1 MTVVPQQYRLHCVYS
16 GWYKEFRW
24 YNNNSELN
32 CGSPQNGFS
41 CNINPTPSQQAII
54 VRSLHTFTVTWYAED
69 ISSGIFSQSN
79 NNGDH
84 VHRCYVRVAEIIRNR
99 YLTVTGKYFYYYSY
113 MMSYVILSAPGFT
126 PSPPTLVNKTATTI
140 TVSWTPIPSD
150 SDGYVVNVTSD
161 THIVTQQVKG
171 GSQNEMTLKG
181 LIPATT
187 YNITVRA
194 YQDILGPASNV
205 ISVQTLS
212 SGIVMSINLL
222 IVKLFF
228 SYFINQLDT
237 YLIHYST
244 SKHSISY

>member
-16 GWYKEFRW
+16 GWYNEFRW
-24 YNNNSELN
+24 YNNNTELN
-32 CGSPQNGFS
+32 CGSQQNRFS
-41 CNINPTPSQQAII
+41 CKINPIPKQRAII
-54 VRSLHTFTVTWYAED
+54 VRSLHTFTVTWYTEK

-84 VHRCYVRVAEIIRNR
+84 VHRCYVRAEEIIRNR
-99 YLTVTGKYFYYYSY
+99 YLTVTGKYFYY

-140 TVSWTPIPSD
+140 TVSWTPVPSD
-150 SDGYVVNVTSD
+150 TDGYVVNATSD
-161 THIVTQQVKG
+161 TYTVTHQVKG
-171 GSQNEMTLKG
+171 GSQNEITLKG

-194 YQDILGPASNV
+194 YQSILGPASNV

-212 SGIVMSINLL
+212 SGIMITINLL
-222 IVKLFF
+222 LINLFF
-228 SYFINQLDT
+228 SYFINQLDIC
-237 YLIHYST
+237 LIH
-244 SKHSISY
+244 H

>member
-1 MTVVPQQYRLHCVYS
+1 MIVVPQQYRLQCVLSGIDRNFMWYYVYNSQSSSIEFNCMTQNFGYS
-16 GWYKEFRW
+16 CSSESQTIHSI
-24 YNNNSELN
+24 NN
-32 CGSPQNGFS
+32 
-41 CNINPTPSQQAII
+41 TI
-54 VRSLHTFTVTWYAED
+54 VHNLTVTWYAEK
-69 ISSGIFSQSN
+69 INSGIFSQSN

-84 VHRCYVRVAEIIRNR
+84 VHRCYEKVDEIIRNG
-99 YLTVTGKYFYYYSY
+99 YLTVTGKYFYYYSH

-126 PSPPTLVNKTATTI
+126 PSPLTLVNKTATTF
-140 TVSWTPIPSD
+140 TVSWTSVPSD
-150 SDGYVVNVTSD
+150 ADGYVVNVTSN
-161 THIVTQQVKG
+161 THTVTQQVKG

-187 YNITVRA
+187 YEITVRA

-205 ISVQTLS
+205 ISVQTL

-237 YLIHYST
+237 FLIY
-244 SKHSISY
+244 Y